1 MILGGTC
8 TFLFNPKVPKDL
20 DSKYPIKDQRE
31 ETEKG
36 KSKEKTSRTQRSIK
50 IDFTSP
56 HYVKIA

>member
-20 DSKYPIKDQRE
+20 DLKYPIKDQRE

-36 KSKEKTSRTQRSIK
+36 NLTTRIMTFYDVMMLS
-50 IDFTSP
+50 
-56 HYVKIA
+56 